1 MTTGRELHSA
11 GIATDSETGEEILF
25 VIGGWTNNEPITSVE
40 ILRGEQWVQGREF
53 NLNSILQGIF
63 FNLFHIAMALSISSK
78 YLYSI
83 QTLSGFF

>member
-1 MTTGRELHSA
+1 MKTGRNLHSA

-25 VIGGWTNNEPITSVE
+25 VIGGWTKNKPTISVE

-53 NLNSILQGIF
+53 HLNPILQDIF
-63 FNLFHIAMALSISSK
+63 FNLIHIAMALSK